1 MGAALVGARSGSKVS
16 TCAGRMPLGALPAPT
31 STYVVSVAMDVY
43 ITPRIKQLIDMA
55 IDEDEIGFDVTSQA
69 FFASEFGEAEFV
81 AKQDFVVAGVAVVEE
96 VFARVDPLV
105 EVEFLRHDGACA
117 KKGEVVA
124 RLKGPTVSLLRGERI
139 ALNFLQRM
147 CGVATLTA
155 SFVEALVPSRTRVV
169 DTRKT
174 LPGWRSLDKYS
185 VLCGGGA
192 NHRYN
197 LAGGVMI
204 KDNHIAAA
212 GSVAEAVSR
221 VRAVAPH
228 SVRVEV
234 EVDALEQVSEAL
246 EAGAE
251 IIMLDNMN
259 REQMIEAVGIIRNHP
274 RGEYVVIENSGNMTR
289 ERLKDLGDIGLDII
303 SVGALTHS
311 ATAVDI
317 SMKMRRSSGSKG

>member
-1 MGAALVGARSGSKVS
+1 MHL
-16 TCAGRMPLGALPAPT
+16 
-31 STYVVSVAMDVY
+31 Y
-43 ITPRIKQLIDMA
+43 ISPRIEQLIDLA

-69 FFASEFGEAEFV
+69 FFAGEYGEADLV
-81 AKQDFVVAGVAVVEE
+81 AKQDFVLAGAPVVAA
-96 VFARVDPLV
+96 VFARVDPRI
-105 EVEFLRHDGACA
+105 EVRFESDEGARFEH
-117 KKGEVVA
+117 GEVVA
-124 RLKGPTVSLLRGERI
+124 RLMGPTVSLLRGERI
-139 ALNFLQRM
+139 ALNFMQRM
-147 CGVATLTA
+147 SGVATLTA
-155 SFVEALVPSRTRVV
+155 SFVEALGESKTRVV

-174 LPGWRSLDKYS
+174 LPGWRALDKYS

-197 LAGGVMI
+197 LASGVMI

-234 EVDALEQVSEAL
+234 EVDALAQVTEAL

-251 IIMLDNMN
+251 IIMLDNMD
-259 REQMIEAVGIIRNHP
+259 REQMIEAVGIIRHHP
-274 RGEYVVIENSGNMTR
+274 RGEYVVIEGSGNMTR

-311 ATAVDI
+311 ARAVDI
-317 SMKMRRSSGSKG
+317 SMKLRRSSGSKG